1 MGRLSVLAASTAVIS
16 LASAFCV
23 DFNSA
28 DQCTGTVVGSYVGSA
43 GPGCQNAFLKP
54 NSSESVPAP
63 GGSFN
68 VIIQPQSNDSRT
80 GVAFF
85 GQKDCEVLIG
95 FGNVPVCTGVG
106 AWSSFRIITMDEADD
121 ELTSRDPAPIFSI
134 PSNATAAVGRGNRL
148 SVPPSMLGGATSSS
162 TTTGSI
168 STSSTS
174 STSSTNIQT
183 STNTATRS
191 TSTSTTTATSDPI
204 MSIMGTNTPGKMRR
218 SYSPRLSKR
227 ITHGSIHEQNGHAYK
242 YHQIAARAWRG
253 IPVDEWD
260 DNIHRKNT
268 RDLSLPNRR
277 SALPARLHARAI
289 GPVGGSITGPSKRG
303 ISPRSLSPLERR
315 EISPSK
321 CNLVRTCMIDSGDNE
336 GFGIMD
342 AGPALLSAVGQLDS
356 NGDNWQFLRNPFVVE
371 VTDDAAQS
379 LGFIYARTKEH
390 SGVTTC
396 SEFGNEAD
404 AFKSALEMGVSGST
418 VSDMRVDLKLLTGS
432 GVTNTLFVSTRKA
445 GNTDMRIHPICE
457 AIQLFD

>member
-1 MGRLSVLAASTAVIS
+1 MGRLSILAASTAVTS

-43 GPGCQNAFLKP
+43 GSGCQNAFLKP
-54 NSSESVPAP
+54 NSSESVAAP

-68 VIIQPQSNDSRT
+68 VVIQPQTNDSRT
-80 GVAFF
+80 GVALF

-95 FGNVPVCTGVG
+95 FGNVPVCTVVG
-106 AWSSFRIITMDEADD
+106 AWSSFRIITMEEADD

-134 PSNATAAVGRGNRL
+134 PSNATAAVGKGDRL
-148 SVPPSMLGGATSSS
+148 SVPPSMLGPTTSS
-162 TTTGSI
+162 TTTIGSM

-174 STSSTNIQT
+174 STHMETG
-183 STNTATRS
+183 TNTATKS
-191 TSTSTTTATSDPI
+191 TSTSTMTTTSDSI
-204 MSIMGTNTPGKMRR
+204 MSIMGTATPGKIRR
-218 SYSPRLSKR
+218 SHSPGLSKR
-227 ITHGSIHEQNGHAYK
+227 ITHGSVHEHYGHAYK
-242 YHQIAARAWRG
+242 YQQVAARAWRG
-253 IPVDEWD
+253 VPVDEWN
-260 DNIHRKNT
+260 DNIHRNDT
-268 RDLSLPNRR
+268 RDLSSPARR
-277 SALPARLHARAI
+277 SELPARLHARAI
-289 GPVGGSITGPSKRG
+289 GPVGGSTTGPSKKG
-303 ISPRSLSPLERR
+303 ISARSLSPLERKA
-315 EISPSK
+315 ISPSK

-342 AGPALLSAVGQLDS
+342 AGPALLSAVGQL
-356 NGDNWQFLRNPFVVE
+356 NTHGDNWQFLRNPFVVE

-396 SEFGNEAD
+396 SDFENEAD
-404 AFKSALEMGVSGST
+404 ALKSALEMGMTGST

-445 GNTDMRIHPICE
+445 GNADMRIHPICE